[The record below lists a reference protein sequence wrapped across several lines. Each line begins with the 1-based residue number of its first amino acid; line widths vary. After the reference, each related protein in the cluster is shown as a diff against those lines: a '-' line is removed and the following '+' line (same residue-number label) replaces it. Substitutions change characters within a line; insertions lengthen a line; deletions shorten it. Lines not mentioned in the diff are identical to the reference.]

1 MERSMK
7 TRVGSIVLLAAALVL
22 GPALSSSEA
31 TGRLPAPRD
40 VVLYELNEQA
50 QFTATS
56 RVATSGLEGKARR
69 GTPLC
74 PEGLMAYAE
83 AFFASLPTPMAVT
96 DANRCT
102 VVAFG
107 TSDLDL
113 KTFQGTIGGDFY
125 VVVNTDKTNLVD
137 ASELVIMT
145 GTFKGI
151 IQVADREG
159 VVIDILAGSFN
170 PKEIL
175 PGFPGGLPSA
185 ATFTGKFRLPFTVRH
200 VAVYKMDGG
209 GVVPVGL
216 DERSLGDPTVRVEIR
231 FDRGE

>member
-1 MERSMK
+1 MK
-7 TRVGSIVLLAAALVL
+7 TRVGSIVLLATALVL
-22 GPALSSSEA
+22 GPVLSPSEA
-31 TGRLPAPRD
+31 TGFGPAPRD

-50 QFTATS
+50 RFTATS

-83 AFFASLPTPMAVT
+83 VFFASLPTPIAVR
-96 DANRCT
+96 DANRCS
-102 VVAFG
+102 VVAFA

-113 KTFQGTIGGDFY
+113 ASFQGTIGGDFY
-125 VVVNTDKTNLVD
+125 VVVNTDKTNLAD
-137 ASELVIMT
+137 ASELVILT
-145 GTFKGI
+145 GTFEGI
-151 IQVADREG
+151 IRVADREG
-159 VVIDILAGSFN
+159 VLIDILAGSLN

-185 ATFTGKFRLPFTVRH
+185 ATFTGRFRLPFTVRH
-200 VAVYKMDGG
+200 GAVYKMDGG